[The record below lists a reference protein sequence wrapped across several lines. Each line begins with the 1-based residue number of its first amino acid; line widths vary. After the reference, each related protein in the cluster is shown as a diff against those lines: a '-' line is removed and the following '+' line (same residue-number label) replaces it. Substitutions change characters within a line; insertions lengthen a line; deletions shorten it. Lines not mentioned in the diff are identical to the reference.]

1 MRSGR
6 GPKVDLDAKT
16 PKRTLPPII
25 CPNLNPTEI
34 CPAADYESTTSGLAG
49 ILISLKEDSSRAL
62 LEHKYIKPED
72 KAQNVF
78 QSRPRIQIQNQKM
91 AREVVKTVT
100 THQRKLA
107 QTRRPWSDT
116 KTENFLKLIE
126 RNGTR

>member
-1 MRSGR
+1 MH
-6 GPKVDLDAKT
+6 LDAKT
-16 PKRTLPPII
+16 PIRTLPPII

-34 CPAADYESTTSGLAG
+34 RPAADYEITMSDLAG

-62 LEHKYIKPED
+62 LEHKSIKPED
-72 KAQNVF
+72 KAQNVS

-100 THQRKLA
+100 THQRKLT